1 MSLKKQIFIF
11 AASCLLFALL
21 FAAFNAL
28 VDPFGVFGDVIFDY
42 YEYNMTENPRVAKI
56 AYIDKHGEKY
66 DSYIFGCS
74 KSSSYPVDELN
85 SYLDANFY
93 NMFAYGGDLADMEK
107 MALYVIETQTVKNIV
122 VAIGP
127 EAFYRYDSEED
138 SLKDN
143 LHVKVDDRV
152 NSLLFYGKYLF
163 LNPTY
168 SLDKISSYLG
178 RSYIVDASNVFI
190 AETGA
195 YNKSRRDAMPIS
207 DIAGY
212 YNDMAGAE
220 FDITYSRPLSYIDEA
235 VSSVERIKKA
245 CDENGINFI
254 LIGSPMYDAEIEC
267 YDKAELSELCIK
279 LASVT
284 DFYNFWGYN
293 AFSHDARFFYDG
305 YHFRNCVG
313 SSALAYIFD
322 NDEVYVPESFGRL
335 TTASSAE
342 EDVLLMTDTEKG
354 RNETLTEKVPIL
366 MYHALTEVESEA
378 SDTIITTKAFEE
390 QISALSEDGYT
401 AVFYSDLVSYVYEG
415 TPLPKKPIV
424 ITFDDGYESNL
435 SLAMPILKKY
445 GMCATVSVIGVSAGK
460 DTYKDTGVAMYP
472 HFSLYEA
479 RGAYESGIFDFQSH
493 SFDMHQ
499 NEYDKD
505 MRDGMLKKDGESEK
519 EYIFALRE
527 DFRRSKEQLES
538 GIGNEVFVITYPHGK
553 FSELTDIVL
562 MENGALVS
570 VSTREGVNEITKGLM
585 QSLRGLR
592 RLNMT
597 DEISGGKLL
606 RMITEYIYD

>member
-11 AASCLLFALL
+11 AASCLAFALL

-42 YEYNMTENPRVAKI
+42 YEFNMTENPRVAKI
-56 AYIDKHGEKY
+56 AYIDKHGEAY

-85 SYLDANFY
+85 LYLDANFY
-93 NMFAYGGDLADMEK
+93 NMFTYGGDLADMEK

-127 EAFYRYDSEED
+127 EAAYRYDSED
-138 SLKDN
+138 DALKDN
-143 LHVKVDDRV
+143 LHEKVDDRV
-152 NSLLFYGKYLF
+152 NPLLFYGKYLF

-207 DIAGY
+207 DIENY
-212 YNDMAGAE
+212 YDDMAGAE
-220 FDITYSRPLSYIDEA
+220 FDITYNRPLSYIDEA
-235 VSSVERIKKA
+235 VSSVSRIKAA
-245 CDENGINFI
+245 CDEKGINFI

-267 YDKAELSELCIK
+267 YDRDELGELTSK
-279 LASVT
+279 LSSVT

-313 SSALAYIFD
+313 SAALAYIFD
-322 NDEVYVPESFGRL
+322 NGEVYIPEAFGRL
-335 TTASSAE
+335 TTFDTVE
-342 EDVLLMTDTEKG
+342 NDVRLMLDKENG
-354 RNETLTEKVPIL
+354 RDETLTKKVPIL

-378 SDTIITTKAFEE
+378 SSTVITMSAFEE
-390 QISALSEDGYT
+390 QMSALKEEGYT
-401 AVFYSDLVSYVYEG
+401 AIFYSDLVSYVYEG
-415 TPLPKKPIV
+415 TPLPEKPIV

-435 SLAMPILKKY
+435 SLAMPVLEKY
-445 GMCATVSVIGVSAGK
+445 GMCATVSVIGVSIGK

-472 HFSLYEA
+472 HFSLDEA
-479 RGAYESGIFDFQSH
+479 RIAYESGIFDFQSH

-499 NEYDKD
+499 NEYDED
-505 MRDGMLKKDGESEK
+505 MRDGMLKKDVESEN

-527 DFRRSKEQLES
+527 DFARSREELEG

-562 MENGALVS
+562 MESGALVS

-585 QSLRGLR
+585 QSLRGLQ

-597 DEISGGKLL
+597 DEVSESALIRLL
-606 RMITEYIYD
+606 TEYIYD